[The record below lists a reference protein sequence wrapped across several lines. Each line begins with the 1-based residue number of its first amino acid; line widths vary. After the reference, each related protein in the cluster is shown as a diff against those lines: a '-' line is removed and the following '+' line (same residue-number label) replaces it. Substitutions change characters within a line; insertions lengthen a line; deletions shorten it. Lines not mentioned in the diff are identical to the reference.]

1 MFKKNKVIKILTV
14 PETGYMWRD
23 GTYLQILGF
32 LTFLYL
38 AVQNVK
44 KRFTLNV
51 EQLRKVTKKIM
62 SFIMM
67 LSSLIMKETLKMKWI
82 GFRVTIN
89 YL

>member
-44 KRFTLNV
+44 KRFSLNV
-51 EQLRKVTKKIM
+51 EQLRRSYEEDNVFHNDAVFFNYERK
-62 SFIMM
+62 
-67 LSSLIMKETLKMKWI
+67 LKNEMDRI
-82 GFRVTIN
+82 
-89 YL
+89 